1 MAENSA
7 VKHPSRNGHISPKPG
22 RPHCTKRCCPLAA
35 ENSAINQRR
44 IERVL
49 MPPALAIF
57 RPRFPN
63 KLGNGGG
70 CIAQYDGCPCSC
82 RVYVTYMNHRTRRVH
97 RALLSVPTCGHDRTL
112 ILVIFQNTAVEGAQ
126 RAFAPLELSLPA
138 YEKSAEPTK
147 TRLCAHSV

>member
-1 MAENSA
+1 
-7 VKHPSRNGHISPKPG
+7 
-22 RPHCTKRCCPLAA
+22 
-35 ENSAINQRR
+35 
-44 IERVL
+44 

-126 RAFAPLELSLPA
+126 RAFVSGA
-138 YEKSAEPTK
+138 YTFLARQRKSAEPSK
-147 TRLCAHSV
+147 TRLCAHSMYFRSVYCLGLFQIPNFSIAASVFSTLTFASCSLSRSARRTV